1 MAMAAK
7 LADSGGGPSAG
18 MRPESLSVKLDA
30 ELRSVTSLRAC
41 GFLLRYAAS
50 ILICSSMWSCCSRCL
65 AEADNDVNLFLSQS
79 SRPKVDSTLDMLVP
93 IIAHVVPN
101 ILVAINILV
110 QEICKV
116 QPPIASNQQ
125 LHLSCIMRFSNTQT
139 LVKPKC
145 QRTATHVLTWLDAKH
160 KT

>member
-1 MAMAAK
+1 
-7 LADSGGGPSAG
+7 
-18 MRPESLSVKLDA
+18 MRPESLSMKLDA
-30 ELRSVTSLRAC
+30 ELRSPTLLRAFS
-41 GFLLRYAAS
+41 FLLWYAAS

-79 SRPKVDSTLDMLVP
+79 SRPKVDSTLGMLVP
-93 IIAHVVPN
+93 IIAHVVPKM
-101 ILVAINILV
+101 LVAIKLLV

-125 LHLSCIMRFSNTQT
+125 LHLSCIIRFSNTQT

-145 QRTATHVLTWLDAKH
+145 QQTATHVLTWLDAKD
-160 KT
+160 TT